1 MSLKTL
7 MDLIAW
13 MELEHVVETQ
23 HMADMKQ
30 TWMKLKHRDETWRH
44 YRHDYNGEN
53 MVTYMEKMKHT
64 TRMKLHDMADVVFL
78 DEMIT

>member
-1 MSLKTL
+1 MWLRLNIWLK
-7 MDLIAW
+7 MD
-13 MELEHVVETQ
+13 E
-23 HMADMKQ
+23 MADMKQ

-53 MVTYMEKMKHT
+53 MVTYMKQMKHT
-64 TRMKLHDMADVVFL
+64 TRMKLHDMDDVVFL